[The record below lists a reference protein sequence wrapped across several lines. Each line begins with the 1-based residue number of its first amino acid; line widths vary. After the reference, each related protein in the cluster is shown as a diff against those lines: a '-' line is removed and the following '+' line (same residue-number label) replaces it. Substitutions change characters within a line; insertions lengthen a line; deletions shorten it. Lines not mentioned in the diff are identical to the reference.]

1 MAGHGGQQ
9 PERKDPDPTYL
20 KPDGLDQMFL
30 PCDCGQ
36 WNGKKWCVEQAI
48 PDYELRDWCKQITAK
63 KARLWVILDC
73 CCSGWTLRGDATEV
87 ARNVSADDLG
97 IPETAI
103 ATAQTAAAAR
113 PQPAGEG
120 QRTRGGPDENQ
131 SLHPA
136 AFEFGPQSPDYV
148 GLYAAQ
154 RDESELEMPMPC
166 GEIDNGQQR
175 VQGLLTYAIVDIL
188 SRAAQRITYAELA
201 DLVRHRYPQWG
212 RTTGPTPLI
221 EGLGQT
227 AEVLG
232 VRRWPGRATA
242 VGKTRWQRV
251 LNQCRS
257 SARHHAGHHCV
268 LYPAIDHSGTA
279 TLLGYAKVTD
289 VSLMEASIK
298 PCSFHN
304 VREVKKTA
312 LPDGGRFE
320 VAWTDYGL
328 LRTKLGIDLH
338 PVQAADS
345 ANDKKS
351 TEASATELR
360 QNGMTQFDRMS
371 RLAVEMKKACAQEDS
386 LCDFVEDVKAGAARA
401 IARQPVGFAVT

>member
-1 MAGHGGQQ
+1 
-9 PERKDPDPTYL
+9 
-20 KPDGLDQMFL
+20 
-30 PCDCGQ
+30 
-36 WNGKKWCVEQAI
+36 
-48 PDYELRDWCKQITAK
+48 
-63 KARLWVILDC
+63 
-73 CCSGWTLRGDATEV
+73 
-87 ARNVSADDLG
+87 
-97 IPETAI
+97 
-103 ATAQTAAAAR
+103 
-113 PQPAGEG
+113 
-120 QRTRGGPDENQ
+120 
-131 SLHPA
+131 
-136 AFEFGPQSPDYV
+136 
-148 GLYAAQ
+148 
-154 RDESELEMPMPC
+154 MPC

-201 DLVRHRYPQWG
+201 DLVRQRYPQWG

-232 VRRWPGRATA
+232 VRRWPGRARQQWEKRD
-242 VGKTRWQRV
+242 GSECSI
-251 LNQCRS
+251 N
-257 SARHHAGHHCV
+257 AGQV
-268 LYPAIDHSGTA
+268 QGITPGTIVALSPAIDHSGTA

-320 VAWTDYGL
+320 VAWTDYGS

-386 LCDFVEDVKAGAARA
+386 LCDFVEDVEAARWRVQLRDNRLVLLSHDAAQIRGALPEEAAAFPIAEQESIAQIMRGMNRIARAQNLLKLTWAQQNIVSGESPSITSQDDFLRPNVELKTLRFQSRADVNPMEIDFTKGPLELKPGDFIGWRMTNLGNVDVAVSLLYIDAGFGIKAIFPRAGAGTDNMLRGRWGGSLRSRHA
-401 IARQPVGFAVT
+401 